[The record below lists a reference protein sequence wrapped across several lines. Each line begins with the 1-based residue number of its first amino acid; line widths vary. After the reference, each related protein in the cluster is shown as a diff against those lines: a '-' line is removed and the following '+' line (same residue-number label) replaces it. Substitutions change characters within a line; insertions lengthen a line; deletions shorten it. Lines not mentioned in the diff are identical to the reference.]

1 MISLGGLC
9 VLLWMSSASG
19 KHNDTSLWVFF
30 GCRVKWQHRG
40 HSAQTPKSGQ

>member
-9 VLLWMSSASG
+9 VLPWMSSASG
-19 KHNDTSLWVFF
+19 KHNVTLVVGVF
-30 GCRVKWQHRG
+30 RIAALMAASS